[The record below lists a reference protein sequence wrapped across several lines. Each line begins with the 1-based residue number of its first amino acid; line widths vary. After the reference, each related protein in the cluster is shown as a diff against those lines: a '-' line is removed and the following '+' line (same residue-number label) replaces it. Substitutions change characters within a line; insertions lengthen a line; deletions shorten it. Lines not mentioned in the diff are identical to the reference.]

1 MISGFIVKKG
11 QMTSTFLEDGRRIAV
26 TKCNALP
33 LKVTQ
38 IKTSEKDGYKAVQ
51 VAFGSKKNID
61 KPTSTKLSKL
71 NLEIKPKNF
80 KEFDIV
86 SDASLEVGN
95 DISIDSVFAAGDIVS
110 VTGTSKGHGF
120 AGVIKRHGFHR
131 QPVTGGQSDRTRA
144 PGSIGAQTPSKV
156 VRGKKMPGHYGN
168 KTKTVTNLKV
178 VSVNKDKNEI
188 IISGPIPGHFNSWV
202 TISKKSN

>member
-1 MISGFIVKKG
+1 
-11 QMTSTFLEDGRRIAV
+11 MTSLFLEDGKRIAV
-26 TKCNALP
+26 TKCIASP

-51 VAFGSKKNID
+51 VAFGNKKNID

-71 NLEIKPKNF
+71 NLDIKPKNF
-80 KEFDIV
+80 KEFDITA
-86 SDASLEVGN
+86 DASLEVGN
-95 DISIDSVFAAGDIVS
+95 DISIDSVFAVGDIIS
-110 VTGTSKGHGF
+110 ATGTSKGHGF

-168 KTKTVTNLKV
+168 KTKTVSNLKV